1 MSMPTFL
8 ETNDMHGRSAGVAVG
23 ELVFADASAIDLDTL
38 ARVAEAETVAD
49 ETRICLDRLQQTLAL
64 AGSGLP
70 DVIKVN
76 AYLAEDEYREEFWAA
91 YDAHFPDGPKPPRVT
106 QVTSLDGDAR
116 VLIDAVAV
124 RARARPHQS
133 TSGG

>member
-1 MSMPTFL
+1 MSVPTFL
-8 ETNDMHGRSAGVAVG
+8 ESDETHGLSAGVAVG
-23 ELVFADASAIDLDTL
+23 ELVFADASAIDLDALKRL
-38 ARVAEAETVAD
+38 AAAETVAD
-49 ETRICLDRLQQTLAL
+49 ETRICLERLQHTLER

-91 YDAHFPDGPKPPRVT
+91 YDAHFPPGPKPPRVT

-116 VLIDAVAV
+116 VMIDAVAV
-124 RARARPHQS
+124 RTGS
-133 TSGG
+133 